1 MAREFAMKDHLMAPV
16 SIEVILDGGGMVL
29 HQQCEPTFPGAPD
42 RLVGRDI
49 AALLPLGEES
59 ALRRCLGRTVPAD
72 GASGLDLVAFPDARP
87 MLLRFYILPDG
98 AGSRRVLFSA
108 DGTLNGFNGVL
119 RAALGA
125 VHELNNT
132 IGTIAGFADLLKDGS
147 LPADK
152 SRRYLD
158 RIETS
163 VQEAREIGEKLSR
176 DMRRLAAET
185 ARAAT

>member
-1 MAREFAMKDHLMAPV
+1 MKDHPMARIA
-16 SIEVILDGGGMVL
+16 IEVILDERGMVL
-29 HQQCEPTFPGAPD
+29 RQQCEPTFPGAAD
-42 RLVGRDI
+42 RLVGRNI
-49 AALLPLGEES
+49 ADLLTLGEES
-59 ALRRCLGRTVPAD
+59 ALRRCLGVTVPAE

-87 MLLRFYILPDG
+87 MLLRFHLLPDG
-98 AGSRRVLFSA
+98 AAGGRQVLFSA
-108 DGTLNGFNGVL
+108 DGTLTGFNGML

-132 IGTIAGFADLLKDGS
+132 IGTIAGFADLMKDGG

-152 SRRYLD
+152 SRRYLE

-163 VQEAREIGEKLSR
+163 VQEARAIGEKLSH
-176 DMRRLAAET
+176 DVRRLAAET